1 MTYTYII
8 NVVAPIHNV
17 SDKMVSYNKYPIV
30 CISKRTLN
38 DVFMNKQVQSSI
50 DSTLELVGTE
60 LFDMTSIHIRVV
72 DSKARI
78 TDFEKPIK
86 EVISIW
92 R

>member
-17 SDKMVSYNKYPIV
+17 SDKMISYNKYPIV
-30 CISKRTLN
+30 CISKKTLDN
-38 DVFMNKQVQSSI
+38 VFLNKQVQASI

-60 LFDMTSIHIRVV
+60 LFDKTSIYIRVV
-72 DSKARI
+72 DSKAHI
-78 TDFEKPIK
+78 TDFEKPLNK
-86 EVISIW
+86 VISLW